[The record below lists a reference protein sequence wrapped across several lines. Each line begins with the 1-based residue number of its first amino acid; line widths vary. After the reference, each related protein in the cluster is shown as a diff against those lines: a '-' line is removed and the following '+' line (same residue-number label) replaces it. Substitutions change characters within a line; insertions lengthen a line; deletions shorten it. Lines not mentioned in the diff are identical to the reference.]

1 MIAVAVGTAMHGFDP
16 LVEAADRA
24 AAALELDG
32 FAQIG
37 HGRYQPLALDWQRF
51 VSEAELAGRF
61 AAAEAI
67 VCHAGM
73 GLLGQALRAGP
84 PVIVVPRRG
93 RTTPANPSNDQ
104 TALALRLAELFPLR
118 VCLEPAALL
127 RTLDAALAEP
137 RRPPPVLP
145 PSNVPWLIAAFLAGG
160 PPGSAHGGGGQAQLP
175 PAGEHAGQDAGV
187 DEKRRAEAGEVVGHR
202 HLGAAREHR

>member
-1 MIAVAVGTAMHGFDP
+1 MIAVAVGTARHGFDP

-24 AAALELDG
+24 AAALDVDG

-51 VSEAELAGRF
+51 VAAAELDRRF
-61 AAAEAI
+61 AAAGAI

-84 PVIVVPRRG
+84 PVILVPRRG
-93 RTTPANPSNDQ
+93 RTTAANPSNDQ
-104 TALALRLAELFPLR
+104 TALALRLAELFPVR
-118 VCLEPAALL
+118 VCLEPAQLVK
-127 RTLDAALAEP
+127 TLDAALGEP
-137 RRPPPVLP
+137 RRPPAALP

-160 PPGSAHGGGGQAQLP
+160 PPGSA
-175 PAGEHAGQDAGV
+175 
-187 DEKRRAEAGEVVGHR
+187 R
-202 HLGAAREHR
+202 